1 MKAVTWTRVFRFCAG
16 HRLFHPDRDDSWNRN
31 VFGKCSTPG
40 GHGHNY
46 ELEVSVRGEPDPDTG
61 RVIPPGQL
69 EAVVKAEVMDRLD
82 HRNLNDVLSADYGP
96 APTTEVLVL
105 ELWRALEGKVR
116 TPVKLYRI
124 KVSETA
130 KNSFEYFGPEKS
142 TADL

>member
-16 HRLFHPDRDDSWNRN
+16 HRLFHSDRDESWNRS

-46 ELEVSVRGEPDPDTG
+46 ELEVSVRGEPDPHTG
-61 RVIPPGQL
+61 RVITAGQL
-69 EAVVKAEVMDRLD
+69 EAVVEKEVMDRLD
-82 HRNLNDVLSADYGP
+82 HRNLNDVLSTDYGP

-105 ELWRALEGKVR
+105 ELWRALEGKISA
-116 TPVKLYRI
+116 PAKLHRI

-130 KNSFEYFGPEKS
+130 KNSFEYFGPEE
-142 TADL
+142 TAGV